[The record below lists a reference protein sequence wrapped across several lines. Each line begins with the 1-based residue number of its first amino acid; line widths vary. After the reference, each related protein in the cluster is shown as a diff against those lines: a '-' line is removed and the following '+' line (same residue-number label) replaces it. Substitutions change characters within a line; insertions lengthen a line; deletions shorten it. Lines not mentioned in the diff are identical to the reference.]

1 MGQSKLLYGFGKVV
15 CTPIFKVLY
24 RYKVVNK
31 NNIPPEGGYII
42 ACNHL
47 SNIDPVLLGL
57 GQKRRIFFMAKDE
70 LFKNKQ
76 VQTSAENPTEVLSSE
91 IDLNPGE
98 VLLTGNIVSNAD
110 YAADMK
116 MSRQTMRSKNQESLL
131 EIVNNKNISDEQ
143 KQNAI
148 DEMVKITQ
156 TAEKENNAEIML
168 EAKGLKNAVVSIS
181 EKYCDVVCDMGEVT
195 EENRAQIEDIVKR
208 QTGVAAESIVITA
221 IDTTAE

>member
-1 MGQSKLLYGFGKVV
+1 MKHKIHRSQVV
-15 CTPIFKVLY
+15 ITSLAVLIA
-24 RYKVVNK
+24 VA
-31 NNIPPEGGYII
+31 GYITYE
-42 ACNHL
+42 
-47 SNIDPVLLGL
+47 
-57 GQKRRIFFMAKDE
+57 KKDE

-168 EAKGLKNAVVSIS
+168 EAKGFKNVVVSIS

-195 EENRAQIEDIVKR
+195 EEKRAQIEDIVKR